1 MNTSSSF
8 REQIQRAFTPASRGV
23 VDLVDRLLGLCR
35 ESGLRLDWKANQC
48 RVRSLETEGA
58 NATEIP
64 LQKSVFRA
72 ILARVAVLCN
82 ERSPNSVSPYGG
94 NGELLAGTN
103 PPTILQAAF
112 VNTPAEQQLE
122 LRPGRAVGDGNETKS
137 HAAPDP
143 LPAPL
148 GEIASEGPSVFRSA
162 AKQ

>member
-8 REQIQRAFTPASRGV
+8 REQIQRAFTPGGHGV

-35 ESGLRLDWKANQC
+35 GSGLRLDWDANQC

-58 NATEIP
+58 NATEIS

-94 NGELLAGTN
+94 NGELLVGGN
-103 PPTILQAAF
+103 PPLVLHAAF
-112 VNTPAEQQLE
+112 VNTPAEQRLE
-122 LRPGRAVGDGNETKS
+122 LRPGRAVSEGTETKS
-137 HAAPDP
+137 QAAPDP
-143 LPAPL
+143 MPAPL